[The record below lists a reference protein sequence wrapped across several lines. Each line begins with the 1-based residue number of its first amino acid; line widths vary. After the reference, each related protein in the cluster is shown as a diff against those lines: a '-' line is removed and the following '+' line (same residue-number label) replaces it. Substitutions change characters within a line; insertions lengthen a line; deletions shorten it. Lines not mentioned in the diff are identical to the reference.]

1 MSWHVPGTA
10 SGSGGSPGR
19 GCAGWTTV
27 NSGKLETTAPV
38 GSQARAGPE
47 EALGQVWEAEVSQPP
62 LRAGL

>member
-1 MSWHVPGTA
+1 MSQHVAGTA
-10 SGSGGSPGR
+10 SGSGGSPCR

-38 GSQARAGPE
+38 GSQAGAGPE
-47 EALGQVWEAEVSQPP
+47 EALVQAWEAEVSRPP